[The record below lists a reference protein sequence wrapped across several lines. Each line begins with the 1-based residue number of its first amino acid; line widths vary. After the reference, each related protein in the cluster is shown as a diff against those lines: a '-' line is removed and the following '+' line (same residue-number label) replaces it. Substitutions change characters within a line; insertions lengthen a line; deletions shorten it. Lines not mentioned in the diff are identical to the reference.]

1 MSSTLWIGPAASGK
15 TQMCVDQVRE
25 ASRANLLST
34 VWAVLPDP
42 HQARAFRR
50 RLASSG
56 GALGVR
62 VGTFGDLYDEVLAQ
76 TDALLPLAPEPV
88 LHRLIQTVLDQ
99 LADEGRLAHYGA
111 IKRRPGLT
119 LALNDLFAEWKR
131 SRVAPERLIDVV
143 ADAGPR
149 LEELAAA
156 YDRYQMTLI
165 RSGWADNEGRGW
177 LAIEELNR
185 NEGLGQGW
193 HIVIDGFDSYTATQ
207 RDALKILSTRCA
219 SLTLTLTGD
228 VDMSRSAYRR
238 FRTTLQRLEDD
249 RLPFEIRYLR
259 ARSARPLALRR
270 LADSLFQSPEPSRTA
285 RRAAPSIVDKDAAL
299 TLIEAQTAA
308 FEARETIRWLKAR
321 HLRDGVA
328 LADCIV
334 IARDL
339 STYEPYLRESAR
351 EFGVPLAISTGAP
364 LIDNPAIAALLE
376 ALTLPVGAWVN
387 RSLSAVVRSPYL
399 RLDAFG
405 LAPRDALR
413 LEAVARA
420 GQVVEGLDQWREAFD
435 NLAAV
440 EVTDAENLDLADDES
455 LPPTAPR
462 GAAARR
468 LADSFFELASRL
480 TPEAAQSRR
489 DYVVWTEDLIE
500 LLQLEATF
508 DANPDTLARDK
519 SALSALR
526 EIFAALILSDDV
538 LAAGTRLPYVEF
550 VNEVRGAVEAARY
563 HVEQPEWREAVLA
576 MDLRLARG
584 VPYMAV
590 AVLGLSESQFPA
602 PLTEDPFLSDDERRG
617 LQERGLPLEPRLR
630 SDQQSLF
637 YEAVTRADRHLLLTR
652 SYLAPDGEFW
662 QPSPYWEAVRSLV
675 ATQPIRVRAG
685 DLLALTEAASD
696 VEALEAA
703 MAAGVA
709 TGHAGMAAWADMTLR
724 ARGILQA
731 RLSDESFGPY
741 DGDLSDSAQ
750 PLGDRFGPTHVW
762 SASRLEAYGSCGFQ
776 FFVGSGLGLQP
787 RDPVRVGLDSAQLG
801 TLVHEILE
809 NVYQAA
815 DPDDVGALVAAL
827 PAVAEPI
834 FAAAPRELGFRPTSL
849 WTRLQTEVLDW
860 IADTLRE
867 IATLSVGYRPIAF
880 EQRFSTLV
888 LDTPRGPVRLRGVI
902 DRVDRN
908 AAGELRVIDY
918 KTGGSHLDPKALER
932 GIRLQLPLYAAAAEQ
947 ALNLGTPVDGLYWSV
962 RSAKPGR
969 LTLAD
974 FSYTDERGQTHA
986 GPAAAIEL
994 AAAHIGQTVAGVR
1007 AGIFPA
1013 RAPDGGCP
1021 DYCPAAAFCW
1031 HFQPSR

>member
-1 MSSTLWIGPAASGK
+1 MPATLWIGPAASGK
-15 TQMCVDQVRE
+15 TYLCVEQVRE
-25 ASRANLLST
+25 FSRTHLLST
-34 VWAVLPDP
+34 VWALLPDR
-42 HQARAFRR
+42 HQARAFRK
-50 RLASSG
+50 RLTSSG

-76 TDALLPLAPEPV
+76 ADALLPLAPEPV

-131 SRVAPERLIDVV
+131 SRVTPERLIEVV

-156 YDRYQMTLI
+156 YDRYQTTLI
-165 RSGWADNEGRGW
+165 RSGWADDEGRGW
-177 LAIEELNR
+177 LAIEEINR

-193 HIVIDGFDSYTATQ
+193 HIVVDGFDSYTATQ
-207 RDALKILSTRCA
+207 RDALKILSARSA
-219 SLTLTLTGD
+219 SLTLTLTGES
-228 VDMSRSAYRR
+228 DMSRSAYRR
-238 FRTTLQRLEDD
+238 FRTTLQRLEEDG
-249 RLPFEIRYLR
+249 LSFETQYLR
-259 ARSARPLALRR
+259 ARGARPLTLRR
-270 LADSLFQSPEPSRTA
+270 LADALFQTPETTK
-285 RRAAPSIVDKDAAL
+285 AAPNILDKDAAV

-308 FEARETIRWLKAR
+308 IEAREALRWLKAR

-328 LADCIV
+328 LADCVV
-334 IARDL
+334 IARNL
-339 STYEPYLRESAR
+339 LPYEPYLREAAR
-351 EFGVPLAISTGAP
+351 EFGVPLAVSAGAP
-364 LIDNPAIAALLE
+364 LIGNPAVAALLDVF
-376 ALTLPVGAWVN
+376 TLPTSGWGI
-387 RSLSAVVRSPYL
+387 RSLSSVVRSPYL

-440 EVTDAENLDLADDES
+440 EGTDAESLDLADDDS

-468 LADSFFELASRL
+468 LADSFFKLASRL
-480 TPEAAQSRR
+480 IPGAAQSRR
-489 DYVVWTEDLIE
+489 DYVVWVEDLID
-500 LLQLEATF
+500 LLRVEATF
-508 DANPDTLARDK
+508 ADNPETTDRDS

-538 LAAGTRLPYVEF
+538 LAAGQALTYVEF
-550 VNEVRGAVEAARY
+550 VNEARGAVEASRY
-563 HVEQPEWREAVLA
+563 HVEQPEWRESVLA

-662 QPSPYWEAVRSLV
+662 QPSPYWEAVRALV
-675 ATQPIRVRAG
+675 ATEPIRVRAG
-685 DLLALTEAASD
+685 DPLALTESGSN
-696 VEALEAA
+696 VEALEAGLVSGLA
-703 MAAGVA
+703 PDHESMVEWAAVA
-709 TGHAGMAAWADMTLR
+709 RR

-731 RLSDESFGPY
+731 RLVADSLGPF
-741 DGDLSDSAQ
+741 DGDLSDAAQ
-750 PLGDRFGPTHVW
+750 PLSDRFGPTHVW
-762 SASRLEAYGSCGFQ
+762 SASRLEAYGACGFQ

-787 RDPVRVGLDSAQLG
+787 RDPVRAGMDAAQLG
-801 TLVHEILE
+801 TLVHKILE
-809 NVYQAA
+809 DIYQAA
-815 DPDDVGALVAAL
+815 DPNDVDALVAAL

-834 FAAAPRELGFRPTSL
+834 FAAAPRQLGFRPTSL
-849 WTRLQTEVLDW
+849 WTRLQTEVLEW
-860 IADTLRE
+860 IARTLRE
-867 IATLSVGYRPIAF
+867 IAALGDGYRPIAF
-880 EQRFSTLV
+880 ERRFSTLV

-918 KTGGSHLDPKALER
+918 KTGGSHLDPRALER
-932 GIRLQLPLYAAAAEQ
+932 GIRLQLPLYAAAAEH

-974 FSYTDERGQTHA
+974 FSYTDERGRTHA

-1007 AGIFPA
+1007 AGVFPA

>member
-1 MSSTLWIGPAASGK
+1 MPSTLWIGPAASGK
-15 TQMCVDQVRE
+15 THLCVEQVRE

-34 VWAVLPDP
+34 VWALLPDR
-42 HQARAFRR
+42 HQARGFRR
-50 RLASSG
+50 RLTSSG

-76 TDALLPLAPEPV
+76 ADALLPLAPEPV
-88 LHRLIQTVLDQ
+88 LHRLIQTVLEQ
-99 LADEGRLAHYGA
+99 LADEGRLSHYGA

-131 SRVAPERLIDVV
+131 SRVTPERLIEVV

-149 LEELAAA
+149 LEELATA
-156 YDRYQMTLI
+156 YDRYQTTLI
-165 RSGWADNEGRGW
+165 RSGWADDEGRGW

-185 NEGLGQGW
+185 NDRLGQGW
-193 HIVIDGFDSYTATQ
+193 HIVVDGFDSYTATQ
-207 RDALKILSTRCA
+207 RDALKILSARGA

-228 VDMSRSAYRR
+228 TDMSRSAYRR
-238 FRTTLQRLEDD
+238 FHTTLQRLVEDGLSLTT
-249 RLPFEIRYLR
+249 RHLR
-259 ARSARPLALRR
+259 ARSARPLVLRR
-270 LADSLFQSPEPSRTA
+270 LADALFQAPEPTGTVGQG
-285 RRAAPSIVDKDAAL
+285 APIITDKDSAV
-299 TLIEAQTAA
+299 TLIEAQTGAI
-308 FEARETIRWLKAR
+308 EAREAIRWLKAR

-339 STYEPYLRESAR
+339 PPYEPYLREAAR
-351 EFGVPLAISTGAP
+351 EFGVPLAISAGAP
-364 LIDNPAIAALLE
+364 LIDNPAVAALLD
-376 ALTLPVGAWVN
+376 ALTLPTSGWGN
-387 RSLSAVVRSPYL
+387 RSLSSVVRSPYL

-420 GQVVEGLDQWREAFD
+420 GQVVEGLDQWREAFS

-440 EVTDAENLDLADDES
+440 EGADAESAELADDDS
-455 LPPTAPR
+455 RPPTAPR
-462 GAAARR
+462 GVAAER
-468 LADSFFELASRL
+468 LADSFFRLAARL

-489 DYVVWTEDLIE
+489 GFVVWVEDLIE
-500 LLQLEATF
+500 LLQLEAAF
-508 DANPDTLARDK
+508 ADNPETTDRDK
-519 SALSALR
+519 SALSAVR

-538 LAAGTRLPYVEF
+538 LAARQALTYAEF
-550 VNEVRGAVEAARY
+550 VNEVRGAVEASRY
-563 HVEQPEWREAVLA
+563 QVEQPEWREAVVA

-662 QPSPYWEAVRSLV
+662 QPSPYWQAVRALV

-685 DLLALTEAASD
+685 DPLALAEAASD

-703 MAAGVA
+703 LAAGLA
-709 TGHAGMAAWADMTLR
+709 PDHAVLAEWAEVTLR
-724 ARGILQA
+724 ARGILQE
-731 RLSDESFGPY
+731 RLATDSLGPF

-750 PLGDRFGPTHVW
+750 PLSDRFGTKHVW
-762 SASRLEAYGSCGFQ
+762 SASRLEAYGACGFQ

-787 RDPVRVGLDSAQLG
+787 RDPVRVGLDAAQLG
-801 TLVHEILE
+801 TLVHNILE
-809 NVYQAA
+809 NIYQAA
-815 DPDDVGALVAAL
+815 DPDDVEALVAAL

-834 FAAAPRELGFRPTSL
+834 FAAAPRQLGFRPTSL
-849 WTRLQTEVLDW
+849 WARLQAEVLDW
-860 IADTLRE
+860 IVETLRE
-867 IATLSVGYRPIAF
+867 IATLSAGYRPIAF
-880 EQRFSTLV
+880 EQRFSTLI
-888 LDTPRGPVRLRGVI
+888 LDTPRGPVRIRGVI
-902 DRVDRN
+902 DRIDRN

-932 GIRLQLPLYAAAAEQ
+932 GIRLQLPLYAAAAEHS
-947 ALNLGTPVDGLYWSV
+947 LNLGTPVDGLYWSV
-962 RSAKPGR
+962 RGAKPGR

-974 FSYTDERGQTHA
+974 FSYTDERGRTHA

-994 AAAHIGQTVAGVR
+994 AAAHIGRTVAGVR

-1031 HFQPSR
+1031 HYQPSR

>member
-1 MSSTLWIGPAASGK
+1 MPSTLWIGPAASGK
-15 TQMCVDQVRE
+15 THICVEQVRE
-25 ASRANLLST
+25 ASRAGLLST
-34 VWAVLPDP
+34 VWALVPDP

-50 RLASSG
+50 RLTTAG

-76 TDALLPLAPEPV
+76 ADALLPLAPQPV

-111 IKRRPGLT
+111 IRRRPGLT

-131 SRVAPERLIDVV
+131 SRVTPERLIEVV

-156 YDRYQMTLI
+156 YDRYQTTLI
-165 RSGWADNEGRGW
+165 RSGWADDEGRGW

-185 NEGLGQGW
+185 NERLGQGW
-193 HIVIDGFDSYTATQ
+193 HIVVDGFDSYTATQ
-207 RDALKILSTRCA
+207 REALKILSARGT

-228 VDMSRSAYRR
+228 SDMSRSAYRR
-238 FRTTLQRLEDD
+238 FQTTLQRLEEDG
-249 RLPFEIRYLR
+249 LSFTIRHLR
-259 ARSARPLALRR
+259 ARGARPLALRR
-270 LADSLFQSPEPSRTA
+270 LADALFQTPDSAGKGASTLP
-285 RRAAPSIVDKDAAL
+285 DNDAAL

-308 FEARETIRWLKAR
+308 IEAREAMRWLKAR

-328 LADCIV
+328 LTDCIV

-339 STYEPYLRESAR
+339 LPYEPYLREAAR
-351 EFGVPLAISTGAP
+351 EFGVPLAVSAGAP
-364 LIDNPAIAALLE
+364 LIDNPAVAALLD
-376 ALTLPVGAWVN
+376 ALALPTSRWDN
-387 RSLSAVVRSPYL
+387 RSLSSVVRSPYL

-435 NLAAV
+435 NLAAA
-440 EVTDAENLDLADDES
+440 EGSDAESTDLADDDS

-462 GAAARR
+462 GSAAGR
-468 LADSFFELASRL
+468 LAESFFRLAARL

-489 DYVVWTEDLIE
+489 DFVVWAEDLIE
-500 LLQLEATF
+500 LFQLEATF
-508 DANPDTLARDK
+508 ADNPETADRDR

-538 LAAGTRLPYVEF
+538 LSARQALTYAEF
-550 VNEVRGAVEAARY
+550 VNEVRGAVEASRY
-563 HVEQPEWREAVLA
+563 QVEQRGWRERVLA

-662 QPSPYWEAVRSLV
+662 QPSPYWQAVRSLV
-675 ATQPIRVRAG
+675 ATEPVRVRAG
-685 DLLALTEAASD
+685 DPLALTEAASD

-703 MAAGVA
+703 LAAGIA
-709 TGHAGMAAWADMTLR
+709 PDHALMVEWADVTLR

-731 RLSDESFGPY
+731 RLATNSLGPF
-741 DGDLSDSAQ
+741 DGDLSDAAR

-762 SASRLEAYGSCGFQ
+762 SASRLEAYGACGFQ

-801 TLVHEILE
+801 TLVHSILE
-809 NVYQAA
+809 KVYQAA
-815 DPDDVGALVAAL
+815 DPDDVEALVAAL
-827 PAVAEPI
+827 PAVAGPI
-834 FAAAPRELGFRPTSL
+834 FADAPRQLGFRPTSL
-849 WTRLQTEVLDW
+849 WTRLQAEVLEW
-860 IADTLRE
+860 IAETLRE
-867 IATLSVGYRPIAF
+867 IAALSIGYRPIAF

-888 LDTPRGPVRLRGVI
+888 LDTPRGPVRIRGVI

-932 GIRLQLPLYAAAAEQ
+932 GIRLQLPLYAAAAEHS
-947 ALNLGTPVDGLYWSV
+947 LNLGKPVDGLYWSV

-974 FSYTDERGQTHA
+974 FSYTDERGRTQA

-994 AAAHIGQTVAGVR
+994 AAAHIGRTVAGVR
-1007 AGIFPA
+1007 AGVFPA

-1031 HFQPSR
+1031 HYQPSR